1 MIGTNWYELMNLD
14 ALKSAIQSP
23 HPLPLHAKLREAL
36 LRQIEDGQLPA
47 GALLPSERI
56 LREALN
62 VSRSTVRQ
70 AIHALVQAGRLQ
82 SVPGKGTFVLAETS
96 TSGLGQIALIVS
108 RPNFHFFYPQL
119 AAAFETAVRQA
130 GYGLVMS
137 LHNDRV
143 ETLLERLDELVQA
156 QSLAGI
162 ALVPPRFGDLAAVVA
177 KVKRIGVPLVFIGR
191 TANTQSAP
199 SVAVDNV
206 QIGLRAT
213 QHLIELG
220 HRHIL
225 YIGFTDY
232 STGIERAEGYR
243 QAMTAAGLAEL
254 IDIRPI
260 PESHSDD
267 ANIRIAEPARQLA
280 AEILTAKNRSTA
292 IFCFNDATAMGV
304 YKAARDLAIAM
315 PLQLSLVSVDNLPT
329 ILHFEVPLTTFALPS
344 TELGERSADLLLAQL
359 RGDASSKPQQLL
371 LPAQFM
377 PRQSSGAVHN
387 L

>member
-23 HPLPLHAKLREAL
+23 HPLPLHAKLRDAL
-36 LRQIEDGQLPA
+36 LHQIEDGRLQA
-47 GALLPSERI
+47 GELLPSERV
-56 LREALN
+56 LSDALN

-70 AIHALVQAGRLQ
+70 AVGALIQAERLQ
-82 SVPGKGTFVLAETS
+82 SVPGKGTFVLAKTYIN
-96 TSGLGQIALIVS
+96 GRGQIALIVS

-162 ALVPPRFGDLAAVVA
+162 ALVPPRFGDLAQVVA
-177 KVKRIGVPLVFIGR
+177 KVKSLGVPLVFIGR
-191 TANTQSAP
+191 TAQTHSVP

-213 QHLIELG
+213 QHLIQLG
-220 HRHIL
+220 HTHIL
-225 YIGFTDY
+225 HIGFTDY
-232 STGIERAEGYR
+232 STGIERADGYR
-243 QAMTAAGLAEL
+243 QAMTEAGLSEL

-260 PESHSDD
+260 TEPPSNDD
-267 ANIRIAEPARQLA
+267 VNIRIAQPARQLA
-280 AEILTAKNRSTA
+280 AEILAAENRPTA
-292 IFCFNDATAMGV
+292 IFCFNDVTAMGV
-304 YKAARDLAIAM
+304 YKAARDLDIAI
-315 PLQLSLVSVDNLPT
+315 PDQLSLVSVDNLPT
-329 ILHFEVPLTTFALPS
+329 VLHFEVPLTTFALPS
-344 TELGERSADLLLAQL
+344 TELGQQAADLLLNQL
-359 RGDASSKPQQLL
+359 RGTTESPHQQLQ

-377 PRQSSGAVHN
+377 PRQSAVQFH
-387 L
+387 